1 MDHKF
6 SLFDA
11 PLVYNF
17 SEISR
22 ANGAD
27 LRKVFDHTLVQTDPV
42 SAVVCAFLLAQ
53 NSRDT
58 DRLDRPSS

>member
-1 MDHKF
+1 MGHKF

-22 ANGAD
+22 GDSAD
-27 LRKVFDHTLVQTDPV
+27 LRKVFDETLVQTDPI
-42 SAVVCAFLLAQ
+42 SAVVRPPPPFLIHPLL
-53 NSRDT
+53 T
-58 DRLDRPSS
+58 TPFRP